1 VYAFWLRAML
11 YHPTFARI
19 ITEKDRT
26 ILMHLQ
32 EITATLHDSGY
43 GFELTFHFEKND
55 FFGNETLKKSFVMLK

>member
-32 EITATLHDSGY
+32 EISATLHDSGY
-43 GFELTFHFEKND
+43 GFDIVF
-55 FFGNETLKKSFVMLK
+55 